1 MHCRP
6 EIKFKV
12 LRRLFSL
19 TVEEIS
25 FKRPIFGPLG
35 SFLWTDLLNM
45 CYEQKRFEK
54 QPFLKNDFHNWKIHG
69 NVFFLL
75 IFFFMRWTEPQCP
88 LFLRH
93 KNLPLFDPFVPIVW
107 ATYLTTPNIT
117 SGRQC
122 ILDCHNYQ
130 NRAATHGTAFHM
142 CKNGVSSILTPKE
155 FLRGALKIITSTMMG
170 QKVGLLMG
178 FGQAIQKVEYI

>member
-1 MHCRP
+1 MSKRGL
-6 EIKFKV
+6 KS
-12 LRRLFSL
+12 SL
-19 TVEEIS
+19 
-25 FKRPIFGPLG
+25 
-35 SFLWTDLLNM
+35 
-45 CYEQKRFEK
+45 
-54 QPFLKNDFHNWKIHG
+54 FLKMTFITEKSMEM
-69 NVFFLL
+69 FFFL

>member
-1 MHCRP
+1 MNRP
-6 EIKFKV
+6 PKYV
-12 LRRLFSL
+12 LCAKEVWKAAF
-19 TVEEIS
+19 
-25 FKRPIFGPLG
+25 
-35 SFLWTDLLNM
+35 
-45 CYEQKRFEK
+45 
-54 QPFLKNDFHNWKIHG
+54 FLKNDFHNWKIHG
-69 NVFFLL
+69 NVFFSSCDELNCNAA
-75 IFFFMRWTEPQCP
+75 F
-88 LFLRH
+88 FLRH

>member
-1 MHCRP
+1 MTFTTERSM
-6 EIKFKV
+6 E
-12 LRRLFSL
+12 
-19 TVEEIS
+19 
-25 FKRPIFGPLG
+25 
-35 SFLWTDLLNM
+35 M
-45 CYEQKRFEK
+45 
-54 QPFLKNDFHNWKIHG
+54 
-69 NVFFLL
+69 FFFL
-75 IFFFMRWTEPQCP
+75 IFFFMP